1 MNKFTLPLTLIA
13 AATLAACGSQ
23 QVRTPASDPVVFVS
37 PVKDAPV
44 RPGNGKIVVLLDPTG
59 PVNGISW
66 QRMTLRMQ
74 DGSHQIVDRRGY
86 QLAFG
91 QNVEVR

>member
-1 MNKFTLPLTLIA
+1 MNKVTLPLCLLA
-13 AATLAACGSQ
+13 AASLAACSNA
-23 QVRTPASDPVVFVS
+23 QVTPSSDPVVFVS
-37 PVKDAPV
+37 PVKDSPV
-44 RPGNGKIVVLLDPTG
+44 RPGNGKIVVLLDPAG

-74 DGSHQIVDRRGY
+74 DGSYQIVDRRGY

>member
-1 MNKFTLPLTLIA
+1 
-13 AATLAACGSQ
+13 
-23 QVRTPASDPVVFVS
+23 
-37 PVKDAPV
+37 
-44 RPGNGKIVVLLDPTG
+44 
-59 PVNGISW
+59 
-66 QRMTLRMQ
+66 MTLRMQ